1 MDDDSSEAERAS
13 CPRVGEVVDLF
24 ATVGLA
30 DATHAPQIP
39 VLAIER
45 VQGLDDIDDV
55 EKWEEVRLIAPD
67 LEDTTRYLLVLQCAD
82 ER

>member
-1 MDDDSSEAERAS
+1 MQHTLH
-13 CPRVGEVVDLF
+13 P
-24 ATVGLA
+24 
-30 DATHAPQIP
+30 IP

-45 VQGLDDIDDV
+45 VQGLDDIDDA

-67 LEDTTRYLLVLQCAD
+67 LEDTTRYLLVLQYAD